1 MIGIFIGLALMMFLA
16 FKGFSI
22 IWVAPFSAGIVA
34 LLGGLEVISAFTG
47 PFMEGFANFAQTWF
61 PVFMLS
67 SIFGKIM
74 DDTGMAES
82 IAESIAD
89 IIGEKHALLG
99 VLIPTAILTYGG
111 ISMFVVGFSV
121 YPVALSL
128 YRKSN
133 LPRYLIPGV
142 ICLGNFTFTMTA
154 FPGSPQIQNLIPM
167 EYFGTTPRAAPMI
180 GILTGICMAV
190 AGYIYLIWSQK
201 RSLAKGH
208 TFKEPK
214 DEKLLVVDDEKQMN
228 VWLALAPLLV
238 ILASL
243 NIFNLQIETSLL
255 LGIALALLINSRK
268 IKKLLPCINDGAK
281 GSMTAIVNTS
291 AAVGFGSVVQATPAF
306 AAITEILLSIPG
318 SPLISLAVSVN
329 LLSGV
334 TGSASGGL
342 GISLGAL
349 AEEYILIAQQ
359 QGLNIEVFHRIS
371 SLASGGLDSLP
382 HNGAIITL
390 LAICGLTHKQS
401 YFDMFVV
408 GVFIPI
414 ASVVPAIL
422 FASMG
427 LV

>member
-1 MIGIFIGLALMMFLA
+1 MLGILIGLILMMFLA

-34 LLGGLEVISAFTG
+34 LLGGLEVIEAFTG
-47 PFMEGFANFAQTWF
+47 PFMEGFADFAQTWF

-82 IAESIAD
+82 IAEAIAD

-167 EYFGTTPRAAPMI
+167 DYFGTTPRAAPVV
-180 GILTGICMAV
+180 GILTGIFMAAV
-190 AGYIYLIWSQK
+190 GYTYLLWSQK
-201 RSLAKGH
+201 KSLAKGH
-208 TFKEPK
+208 EFIEPD
-214 DEKLLVVDDEKQMN
+214 DENLVVVDEDRRAN
-228 VWLALAPLLV
+228 VWLSISPLLV
-238 ILASL
+238 ILVAL
-243 NIFNLQIETSLL
+243 NIFDVQIETSLL
-255 LGIALALLINSRK
+255 MGIALAIIINARK
-268 IKKLLPCINDGAK
+268 IKKVIPCINDGAK
-281 GSMTAIVNTS
+281 GSMNAIVNTS

-306 AAITEILLSIPG
+306 ATITEILLGIPG

-342 GISLGAL
+342 GISLSAL
-349 AEEYILIAQQ
+349 AEDYIAIAEQ
-359 QGLNIEVFHRIS
+359 QGISIEVFHRIA

-390 LAICGLTHKQS
+390 LAICGLTHKES
-401 YFDMFVV
+401 YFDMFIV
-408 GVFIPI
+408 GVVIPI
-414 ASVVPAIL
+414 VAVVPAII

>member
-1 MIGIFIGLALMMFLA
+1 MLGIVLGLSLMMFLA

-22 IWVAPFSAGIVA
+22 VWVAPFSAGMVA
-34 LLGGLEVISAFTG
+34 LFGGLEVMESFTG
-47 PFMEGFANFAQTWF
+47 PFMSGFANFAQTWF

-82 IAESIAD
+82 IADAIGNV
-89 IIGEKHALLG
+89 IGEKHALLG
-99 VLIPTAILTYGG
+99 VLIPTALLTYGG

-128 YRKSN
+128 YRKAN
-133 LPRYLIPGV
+133 LPRFLIPGV
-142 ICLGNFTFTMTA
+142 ITLGNFTFTMTA

-167 EYFGTTPRAAPMI
+167 DYFNTTPRAAPII
-180 GILTGICMAV
+180 GLLTGLFMAV
-190 AGYIYLIWSQK
+190 VGYSYLLWSQK
-201 RSLAKGH
+201 KSVSKGNV
-208 TFKEPK
+208 FKEPK
-214 DEKLLVVDDEKQMN
+214 DKKIITLDKGNKANVWVSLLPLVV
-228 VWLALAPLLV
+228 
-238 ILASL
+238 ILISL
-243 NIFNLQIETSLL
+243 NILNIRIETSLL
-255 LGIALALLINSRK
+255 LGIGLALLINFRK
-268 IKKLLPCINDGAK
+268 ITGLLPSVNEGAR
-281 GSMTAIVNTS
+281 GSMNAIVNTS

-306 AAITEILLSIPG
+306 ATITEVLLSIPG

-349 AEEYILIAQQ
+349 AEEYMVIAQQ
-359 QGLNIEVFHRIS
+359 QNISPEVFHRIA

-390 LAICGLTHKQS
+390 LAICGLTHKES

-408 GVFIPI
+408 GVVIPI
-414 ASVVPAIL
+414 LSLVPAIFL
-422 FASMG
+422 ASIG
-427 LV
+427 IV

>member
-1 MIGIFIGLALMMFLA
+1 MLGIILGLSLMMFLA

-22 IWVAPFSAGIVA
+22 IWVAPFSAGMVA
-34 LLGGLEVISAFTG
+34 LLGGLEVMEAFTG
-47 PFMEGFANFAQTWF
+47 PFMSGFANFAQTWF

-82 IAESIAD
+82 IADA
-89 IIGEKHALLG
+89 IGGVIGKKHALLG

-128 YRKSN
+128 YRKAN
-133 LPRYLIPGV
+133 LPRFLIPGV
-142 ICLGNFTFTMTA
+142 ITLGNFTFTMTA

-167 EYFGTTPRAAPMI
+167 DYFNTTPRAAPVI
-180 GILTGICMAV
+180 GLLSGIFMAV
-190 AGYIYLIWSQK
+190 VGYTYLVWSQK
-201 RSLAKGH
+201 RALSKGH
-208 TFKEPK
+208 QFVEPK
-214 DEKLLVVDDEKQMN
+214 DKKVIDVAEGRKAN
-228 VWLALAPLLV
+228 VWLSLLPLIV
-238 ILASL
+238 ILVSL
-243 NIFNLQIETSLL
+243 NLLNIRIETSLL
-255 LGIALALLINSRK
+255 LGIGLALLINLK
-268 IKKLLPCINDGAK
+268 NITGLLPSVNDGAR
-281 GSMTAIVNTS
+281 GSMNAIVNTS

-306 AAITEILLSIPG
+306 ATITEILLSIPG

-349 AEEYILIAQQ
+349 AEEYMVIAQQ
-359 QGLNIEVFHRIS
+359 QNISPEVFHRIA

-390 LAICGLTHKQS
+390 LAICGLTHKES
-401 YFDMFVV
+401 YFDMFIV
-408 GVFIPI
+408 GVVIPI
-414 ASVVPAIL
+414 VTIVPAIF

>member
-1 MIGIFIGLALMMFLA
+1 MFGILIGLALMMFLA

-34 LLGGLEVISAFTG
+34 LLGGLEVMEAVAG
-47 PFMEGFANFAQTWF
+47 PFMAGFANFAQTWF

-67 SIFGKIM
+67 SVFGKIM

-82 IAESIAD
+82 IAEA
-89 IIGEKHALLG
+89 IGGVIGKKHAILG

-121 YPVALSL
+121 FPVALSL
-128 YRKSN
+128 YRKAN

-154 FPGSPQIQNLIPM
+154 LPGSPQIQNLIPM
-167 EYFGTTPRAAPMI
+167 EYFGTTPLAAPVL
-180 GILTGICMAV
+180 GIFSAIFMAIV
-190 AGYIYLIWSQK
+190 GYIYLIWSQK
-201 RSLAKGH
+201 KSLKKGH
-208 TFKEPK
+208 EFSEPK
-214 DEKLLVVDDEKQMN
+214 DQKLVEIDEEKRANVWFSLLPLLTILVSLNVVD
-228 VWLALAPLLV
+228 
-238 ILASL
+238 IR
-243 NIFNLQIETSLL
+243 IETSLL
-255 LGIALALLINSRK
+255 LGIAVAVIINVGK
-268 IKKLLPCINDGAK
+268 IKKILPSINDGAK
-281 GSMTAIVNTS
+281 GSMGAIVNTS

-306 AAITEILLSIPG
+306 ATIVEVLLAIPG

-334 TGSASGGL
+334 TGSASGGM
-342 GISLGAL
+342 GISLSAL
-349 AEEYILIAQQ
+349 ADEYLMIAQQ
-359 QGLNIEVFHRIS
+359 QGINPEVFHRIA

-408 GVFIPI
+408 SVALPMVTLVPTIML
-414 ASVVPAIL
+414 ASLGIV
-422 FASMG
+422 
-427 LV
+427 